1 MASHLFCIFQDK
13 HKRGDECCGK
23 IIPVLEETEELIMLG
38 GLKSNC
44 SNNLKEKV
52 ESVNHRTN
60 YNSTN
65 NIDDVIESVVRD
77 VSGAKTGVEITK
89 LITGSIIPITA
100 QSTSV
105 PNSPEKTNLVAK
117 PAPASKK
124 KYVQLSSTVKSMS
137 SDDCHKNISHQY
149 STSSSCSAQ
158 SFHSRISDTISSVI
172 NDVYLDCSV
181 ATVDL
186 FYGSPLKNLVC
197 MGCLRTFNCKN
208 VLPSDNDQNLCGME
222 RLR

>member
-1 MASHLFCIFQDK
+1 MQDK
-13 HKRGDECCGK
+13 GKRGNECCGK

-38 GLKSNC
+38 GEKADC
-44 SNNLKEKV
+44 SNNSKKKA

-60 YNSTN
+60 YAITN
-65 NIDDVIESVVRD
+65 NIDKVIESVVKD

-89 LITGSIIPITA
+89 LITGSLLPRQRMPITA
-100 QSTSV
+100 KTKSV

-124 KYVQLSSTVKSMS
+124 KFVQLSSTVKSKLS
-137 SDDCHKNISHQY
+137 ADSEKHLSHQNTTPSSY
-149 STSSSCSAQ
+149 SLQ
-158 SFHSRISDTISSVI
+158 SFDSRINDIVSSVN

-181 ATVDL
+181 ASLDL

-197 MGCLRTFNCKN
+197 MGCLRSFNCKP
-208 VLPSDNDQNLCGME
+208 VLPSDNENNLCRME